1 MPRTNQGPRWGTQ
14 PVGRRTFLVNTGL
27 LAGAVVGGSSFLSAC
42 GSGSDQ
48 GGGGNGGDSITVG
61 AEQGSPYTD
70 FHKKNVAAFE
80 KETGITVKWVEVP
93 HDNMHERF
101 LTESI
106 GGGGVIDVFQ
116 GDQPWIA
123 EFAAAGYLEPIADYV
138 DAGDLDDFLPVGLET
153 LTYDDELYGLPYI
166 VHNSVLYYR
175 TDLFQAAGITAPP
188 TTWEEY
194 RQDAKLLTD
203 AGSGVYGTIMPGKQ
217 DGEVTT
223 RLMSYIQQAG
233 GNIVDDSGKPTI
245 DTDEARAAFGLMT
258 GVQFD
263 DQTSPPGL
271 NDLTTIQGQFLE
283 GKVAMALVWPYLW
296 SLTQDPSQ
304 SKVVGNVA
312 IAQAPGNPDQVA
324 TTFSW
329 GFGISAGS
337 KNQDAAWKWLQWSTG
352 KDMTEQISRTQMA
365 PTPRK
370 SVSEALAADT
380 TLSEQDRHVFQVFS
394 DSVGASTTMSMTPAF
409 PQYQDALAV
418 AISAVMSQST
428 DVDSALKTAQ
438 EAMDAAYEES
448 GK

>member
-1 MPRTNQGPRWGTQ
+1 MTSAKPRWRRPSALVPLTVLAVALTACAPGT
-14 PVGRRTFLVNTGL
+14 
-27 LAGAVVGGSSFLSAC
+27 
-42 GSGSDQ
+42 
-48 GGGGNGGDSITVG
+48 GGGDEGANSGGGKKITVG
-61 AEQGSPYTD
+61 VEAGSPWESFYKEHAPEFT
-70 FHKKNVAAFE
+70 
-80 KETGITVKWVEVP
+80 KETGVDVQILAVP
-93 HDNMHERF
+93 HDSMRQQF
-101 LTESI
+101 LSDAVS
-106 GGGGVIDVFQ
+106 GDGAYDVYTV
-116 GDQPWIA
+116 DQPWVP
-123 EFAAAGYLEPIADYV
+123 EFAKKGYLVDITDRLADE
-138 DAGDLDDFLPVGLET
+138 DRQDFLPGT
-153 LTYDDELYGLPYI
+153 LDTETYDGGLYGLPFM
-166 VHNSVLYYR
+166 VHNLVLYYR

-188 TTWEEY
+188 TTWDEY

-233 GNIVDDSGKPTI
+233 GDIVDNNGKPTI

-304 SKVVGNVA
+304 SKVVGNVD

-352 KDMTEQISRTQMA
+352 KDITEQISRTQMA

-370 SVSEALAADT
+370 SVSDALAADT
-380 TLSEQDRHVFQVFS
+380 TLSDQDRHVFKVFA
-394 DSVGASTTMSMTPAF
+394 DSVGASTTMPMTPAF
-409 PQYQDALAV
+409 PQYQDAMAV
-418 AISAVMSQST
+418 AISAVMSQSS
-428 DVDSALKTAQ
+428 DVDSALKKAQ
-438 EAMDAAYEES
+438 EAMDSAYEES